1 MMKKLM
7 VLFFVLVLTGIS
19 FAGKLVLIQLEK
31 ETDLKTYYAD
41 KNYSVL
47 YTSDRLI
54 VAVVDENH
62 KGVYQVIDNNYG
74 LKGAEY
80 YIAWFHKGLESEYPA
95 QVAKIAEIVIQT
107 NDYLVLK
114 NTSGQPIHPPV
125 NGRITHIKS
134 EPVKL
139 PETKF
144 TYNAGSMVYDPEI
157 VLMMSEIDT
166 VIYLQNLQHLQDY
179 GTRNAYTPQSVLAQ
193 NWLKAQFE
201 SYGYTTTLFDFTMP
215 GGPASDNVIAT
226 KPGTTYPDEY
236 VVIGGHYDT
245 YSYSGLAPG
254 ADDDASGVCGVME
267 VARVMATRDFDRT
280 IIFCAFSGEEYGLYG
295 SGAYASWAA
304 NQGMNILGYFNIDMC
319 GYRHPGNPIL
329 THMIAPAFAQP
340 LVQFYTD
347 VCALYLPSF
356 LVQPG
361 NLTGGDSDHTSFNNN
376 GFMGIFP
383 FEHSQNYSPY
393 IHTSNDIIGLS
404 VNSLEQ
410 AMVFTQA
417 MVANVATMAN
427 WLAPPQNLVAI
438 PEEEAIELSWDPLPD
453 ADHYNIY
460 RDNNPTPIGSTTQ
473 NAFEDEDVAYF
484 VTYSYYVTAVYTG
497 SGNESSASNM
507 VTVTFL
513 PAMAFP
519 FFDDFESGALYWS
532 FEGTWGLS
540 TTNFFSPAHS
550 ITESPT
556 GNYGNNQE
564 ISATLYKFSL
574 ENAIS
579 AQVSFKT
586 RYSLETNY
594 DYTYLEISTN
604 GTSWTQLD
612 QFNGTVSNWT
622 EKVYS
627 LENYLEEPQVFIR
640 FRFKSDAWVV
650 MDGMYIDDFKIDVE
664 YSSTTGQT
672 GLSAKKPSI
681 NVLPNP
687 VTKTARIEI
696 EAGESGNLTISLY
709 SAHGEKIKTIADTQ
723 IEPGVHSFSLVRGSL
738 PQGVY
743 YLVVNHNQYNN
754 VRKLIISN

>member
-1 MMKKLM
+1 MKKFL
-7 VLFFVLVLTGIS
+7 VLFFVMALTAIS
-19 FAGKLVLIQLEK
+19 FAGKLVLIHLEK
-31 ETDLKTYYAD
+31 ETDLKAFDAD

-62 KGVYQVIDNNYG
+62 KGEYQVIDNKYG
-74 LKGAEY
+74 IKGTEY
-80 YIAWFHKGLESEYPA
+80 YIAWFHKGFESGYPA
-95 QVAKIAEIVIQT
+95 QVSKIAEIVIQT
-107 NDYLVLK
+107 NDYLILK
-114 NTSGQPIHPPV
+114 NTGGQPIHPPV

-144 TYNAGSMVYDPEI
+144 TYNAGSLAYDPEI
-157 VLMMSEIDT
+157 VQMMSEIDT

-179 GTRNAYTPQSVLAQ
+179 GTRNAYTPESVQAQ

-226 KPGTTYPDEY
+226 KPGTTYPNEY
-236 VVIGGHYDT
+236 VVIGAHYDS

-254 ADDDASGVCGVME
+254 ADDDGTGVCGVME

-295 SGAYASWAA
+295 SAAYASWAA

-361 NLTGGDSDHTSFNNN
+361 TLTGGDSDHTSFNNN
-376 GFMGIFP
+376 GYMGIFP

-417 MVANVATMAN
+417 MVANVSTMAN
-427 WLAPPQNLVAI
+427 WLTPPQNLVAI
-438 PEEEAIELSWDPLPD
+438 PMDEAIELTWDILPD

-460 RDNNPTPIGSTTQ
+460 KDNNPTPIASTTQ
-473 NAFEDEDVAYF
+473 NSFEDEDVAYF

-497 SGNESSASNM
+497 SGNESSGSNM

-519 FFDDFESGALYWS
+519 FFDDFESGAPYWS
-532 FEGTWGLS
+532 FEGAWGLS
-540 TTNFFSPAHS
+540 TAQSSSPAHS
-550 ITESPT
+550 ITESPN
-556 GNYGNNQE
+556 GNYGNNME
-564 ISATLYKFSL
+564 ISANLYKFSL

-579 AQVSFKT
+579 AQITFKT
-586 RYSLETNY
+586 RYSLEEDY

-604 GTSWTQLD
+604 GTTWTELD
-612 QFNGTVSNWT
+612 EFNGTLNNWT
-622 EKVYS
+622 DKVYS
-627 LENYLEEPQVFIR
+627 LEDYLEEPMVLIR
-640 FRFKSDAWVV
+640 FRFESDAWVV
-650 MDGMYIDDFKIDVE
+650 EDGMYIDDFEIDVE
-664 YSSTTGQT
+664 YIGTTGQT
-672 GLSAKKPSI
+672 VVSEKNPVITIS
-681 NVLPNP
+681 PNP
-687 VTKTARIEI
+687 LTKSAGIEI
-696 EAGESGNLTISLY
+696 QTMEAGELILSLY
-709 SAHGEKIKTIADTQ
+709 SAQGEMVRTIADKR
-723 IEPGVHSFSLVRGSL
+723 IEPGTHAFSFSRGNLS
-738 PQGVY
+738 QGVY
-743 YLVVNHNQYNN
+743 YLVVSHNQYNT